1 MASRGGL
8 PGSLCFVHK
17 GWLLLL
23 VLGCRAVDEDLVA
36 QREALDLWR
45 HGREILS
52 DDPVGASLAFRDAR
66 IHLPLNP
73 VLLTWE
79 AKALAESGDL
89 VRARVAL
96 DLALERDPHFGEAR
110 YNRAA
115 YACRAGDFEGAARDL
130 RRVLDDGVVSTR
142 EVVEDPDFSP
152 HLMQEAF
159 EFLPVTALQVSVEAP
174 SGTLFWGT
182 EFAVRLRVVGASA
195 GPLSLTA
202 ETVSGPVQLVGM
214 VEDTSPSTS
223 GDVRDLTWTF
233 RITGA
238 GEVRLG
244 PLQLWSGERRASL
257 PAVVLLAAAP
267 PSRSDPPPQPFAD
280 MPTTGELISGHDL
293 GDVWRVGDEV
303 RILTGPNVP
312 LVRPDGVHAAV
323 FEVRDHNDTTAV
335 LTRLAAVPEPV
346 TVVMQG
352 RAITR

>member
-1 MASRGGL
+1 MRS
-8 PGSLCFVHK
+8 

-23 VLGCRAVDEDLVA
+23 MLGCRSVDEDLIA

-45 HGREILS
+45 HGREILGE
-52 DDPVGASLAFRDAR
+52 DPAGAALAFRDAR
-66 IHLPLNP
+66 IHLPLNA

-96 DLALERDPHFGEAR
+96 DLALERDPQFGEAR

-115 YACRAGDFEGAARDL
+115 YACRAGDFERAARDL

-142 EVVEDPDFSP
+142 EVVEDPDFAP
-152 HLMQEAF
+152 HLMREAF
-159 EFLPVTALQVSVEAP
+159 KFLPVTALQVSVEGP

-202 ETVSGPVQLVGM
+202 ETISGPVQLVRM

-238 GEVRLG
+238 GDVRLG
-244 PLQLWSGERRASL
+244 PFQLWSGERRVVL
-257 PAVVLLAAAP
+257 DAVELLAAAP
-267 PSRSDPPPQPFAD
+267 PSRTDPAPQPFAD
-280 MPTTGELISGHDL
+280 MWTAGELLAGHEV
-293 GDVWRVGDEV
+293 GEVWRVGNEV
-303 RILTGPNVP
+303 RILTGPNASI
-312 LVRPDGVHAAV
+312 VRPAGMYAAE
-323 FEVRDHNDTTAV
+323 FEVRAHSDTTAV
-335 LTRLAAVPEPV
+335 LTRIAAGPEPV
-346 TVVMQG
+346 TLVMQG
-352 RAITR
+352 RAVTR